1 MPTKSKG
8 RANMSKDDPRAQVE
22 TDDLDDIIE
31 IAERLRR
38 ADDERLS
45 VEDVAEVGEALGIE
59 AEYIQQARQQLV
71 VQREQQARDA
81 RAAAAR
87 QKTLIFGGGIALIV
101 VLAIGGLWS
110 AMASSSLGNKES
122 ELNAKVR
129 QVQSARERQ
138 KSVAKLLAKRPDSP
152 DKDAELVGAEN
163 RVRVELK
170 RCNEAL
176 AAYQRAANSFPA
188 SLWANGARF
197 DKACGN

>member
-1 MPTKSKG
+1 
-8 RANMSKDDPRAQVE
+8 MSKDDPRAQVE